1 MLIETKNL
9 TKIYG
14 DKTVVNQLNL
24 EIPKGSLVAYLGTNG
39 AGKSTTIKMLTGLLA
54 PTSGKVILASDLK
67 IGIVFQDSVLDE
79 ELTVRANLKN
89 RAGLYQ
95 HIDKTWLNELVELT
109 GLSGFLGQKY
119 GTLSGGQRRRVDI
132 TRALLNKPDLLFLD
146 EPTTGLDIQTRQ
158 MIWQLLYRLKK
169 EQGLTIFLTTHYLE
183 EAENAEVTYVIDHG
197 KILAQGTAFDL
208 VKEYAKSQ
216 LLLKVADPTS
226 LAALPFPLKETE
238 AGYLIEGMSS
248 QEVIGLLGKYRE
260 AIADFEFKQGTIN
273 EAFIAITGKE
283 IS

>member
-1 MLIETKNL
+1 MLMKTQNL
-9 TKIYG
+9 TKTYG
-14 DKTVVNQLNL
+14 EKTVVNQLNL

-67 IGIVFQDSVLDE
+67 IGIVFQDNVLDE

-238 AGYLIEGMSS
+238 AGYLIEGVSS

>member
-1 MLIETKNL
+1 MLMKTQNL
-9 TKIYG
+9 TKTYG
-14 DKTVVNQLNL
+14 EKTVVNQLNL

-54 PTSGKVILASDLK
+54 PTSGKVIRASDLK

-226 LAALPFPLKETE
+226 LTALPFPLKETE
-238 AGYLIEGMSS
+238 AGYLIEGVSS

-260 AIADFEFKQGTIN
+260 AIADCEFKQGTIN

>member
-1 MLIETKNL
+1 MLMKTQNL
-9 TKIYG
+9 TKTYG
-14 DKTVVNQLNL
+14 EKTVVNQLNL

-226 LAALPFPLKETE
+226 LTALPFPLKETE
-238 AGYLIEGMSS
+238 AGYLIEGVSS
-248 QEVIGLLGKYRE
+248 QEVIGLLVKYRE

>member
-1 MLIETKNL
+1 MLMKTQNL
-9 TKIYG
+9 TKTYG
-14 DKTVVNQLNL
+14 EKTVVNQLNL

-39 AGKSTTIKMLTGLLA
+39 AGKSMTIKMLTGLLA

-238 AGYLIEGMSS
+238 AGYLIEGVSS

>member
-9 TKIYG
+9 TKTYG
-14 DKTVVNQLNL
+14 EKTVVNQLNL

-197 KILAQGTAFDL
+197 KILAQGTAFDI

-238 AGYLIEGMSS
+238 AGYLIEGVSS

>member
-1 MLIETKNL
+1 MLMKTQNL
-9 TKIYG
+9 TKTYG
-14 DKTVVNQLNL
+14 EKTVVNQLNL

-39 AGKSTTIKMLTGLLA
+39 AGKSMTIKMLTGLLA

-226 LAALPFPLKETE
+226 LTALPFPLKETE
-238 AGYLIEGMSS
+238 AGYLIEGVSS

>member
-1 MLIETKNL
+1 MLMKTQNL

-54 PTSGKVILASDLK
+54 PTSGKVIRASDLK

-238 AGYLIEGMSS
+238 AGYLIEGVSS

>member
-9 TKIYG
+9 TKTYG
-14 DKTVVNQLNL
+14 EKTVVNQLNL

-216 LLLKVADPTS
+216 LLLKVADSTS
-226 LAALPFPLKETE
+226 LTALPFPLKETE
-238 AGYLIEGMSS
+238 AGYLIEGVSS

>member
-1 MLIETKNL
+1 MLMKTQNL
-9 TKIYG
+9 TKTYG
-14 DKTVVNQLNL
+14 EKTVVNQLNL

-109 GLSGFLGQKY
+109 GLSGLLGQKY

-226 LAALPFPLKETE
+226 LTALPFPLKEPE
-238 AGYLIEGMSS
+238 AGYLIEGVSS

>member
-1 MLIETKNL
+1 MLMKTQNL
-9 TKIYG
+9 TKTYG
-14 DKTVVNQLNL
+14 EKTVVNQLNL

-109 GLSGFLGQKY
+109 GLSGLLGQKY

-216 LLLKVADPTS
+216 LLLKVADPTI
-226 LAALPFPLKETE
+226 LTALPFPLKEPE
-238 AGYLIEGMSS
+238 AGYLIEGVSS

>member
-1 MLIETKNL
+1 MLMKTQNL
-9 TKIYG
+9 TKTYG
-14 DKTVVNQLNL
+14 EKTVVNQLNL

-67 IGIVFQDSVLDE
+67 IDIVFQDSVLDE
-79 ELTVRANLKN
+79 ELTVRENLKN

-95 HIDKTWLNELVELT
+95 HIDKTWLNDLVELT

-226 LAALPFPLKETE
+226 LTALPFPLKETE
-238 AGYLIEGMSS
+238 AGYLIEGVSS